1 MVEEERREGQEHIE
15 SEMAGSSAQE
25 SQETMEDLITQ
36 HGPENIHRGKV
47 VEGVIIDK
55 SGDGWLVDIGF
66 KCEGFLPKREW
77 THSILV
83 DDNAEP
89 NIGDEVRAE
98 VTKVVQGEE
107 SQVLLS
113 RWRLLFDERWEAL
126 ENALKQRE
134 TIAVMGL
141 RKVKGGLIVNAYG
154 LEGFV
159 PISHLAEEGKLVNP
173 SKFVNQEIE
182 VKLLE
187 KDRRKRRLI
196 FSRRLLLEEELARKK
211 KEFFKNLEEGD
222 VLEGVVTSITSF
234 GAFVDLGPVEG
245 LVHISELSW
254 SKNVKPRDVVKKGN
268 KVKVKVLHIDPE
280 QEKISLS
287 IKQTEPDPWEVIGE
301 GLKPGDKIHGRITNT
316 VDFGAFV
323 EIKPGVEGLIHISD
337 ISWGHIDHPR
347 EVLKKGQ
354 DIEVQV
360 LDIDLDQ
367 KRISLGYKQLHDPW
381 STIMERYQQGQ
392 DVTVRVVKIVDFGA
406 FVEIES
412 GIEGLIHISQ
422 ISRRH
427 IDDVSKVLKK
437 GDEVKARILE
447 IDPNEKRIRLSIKAL
462 EEEEKE
468 QVQRE
473 EKAEGKSRVTENKNN
488 NVQQT
493 EEDGAIVTIGDVLRD
508 QFKV

>member
-1 MVEEERREGQEHIE
+1 M
-15 SEMAGSSAQE
+15 
-25 SQETMEDLITQ
+25 
-36 HGPENIHRGKV
+36 
-47 VEGVIIDK
+47 
-55 SGDGWLVDIGF
+55 
-66 KCEGFLPKREW
+66 
-77 THSILV
+77 
-83 DDNAEP
+83 
-89 NIGDEVRAE
+89 
-98 VTKVVQGEE
+98 
-107 SQVLLS
+107 
-113 RWRLLFDERWEAL
+113 LFDERWEAL

-211 KEFFKNLEEGD
+211 KEFFENLEEGD

-254 SKNVKPRDVVKKGN
+254 SKNVKPRDVVKKGS

-301 GLKPGDKIHGRITNT
+301 SVTPGDKIHGRITNT

-354 DIEVQV
+354 EIEVQV

-412 GIEGLIHISQ
+412 GVEGLIHISQ

-462 EEEEKE
+462 EEEENE
-468 QVQRE
+468 QVRRE
-473 EKAEGKSRVTENKNN
+473 ERAEGKSRVTENKNN

>member
-1 MVEEERREGQEHIE
+1 
-15 SEMAGSSAQE
+15 
-25 SQETMEDLITQ
+25 
-36 HGPENIHRGKV
+36 
-47 VEGVIIDK
+47 
-55 SGDGWLVDIGF
+55 
-66 KCEGFLPKREW
+66 
-77 THSILV
+77 
-83 DDNAEP
+83 
-89 NIGDEVRAE
+89 
-98 VTKVVQGEE
+98 
-107 SQVLLS
+107 
-113 RWRLLFDERWEAL
+113 
-126 ENALKQRE
+126 
-134 TIAVMGL
+134 
-141 RKVKGGLIVNAYG
+141 
-154 LEGFV
+154 
-159 PISHLAEEGKLVNP
+159 
-173 SKFVNQEIE
+173 
-182 VKLLE
+182 
-187 KDRRKRRLI
+187 
-196 FSRRLLLEEELARKK
+196 
-211 KEFFKNLEEGD
+211 
-222 VLEGVVTSITSF
+222 
-234 GAFVDLGPVEG
+234 
-245 LVHISELSW
+245 
-254 SKNVKPRDVVKKGN
+254 
-268 KVKVKVLHIDPE
+268 
-280 QEKISLS
+280 
-287 IKQTEPDPWEVIGE
+287 
-301 GLKPGDKIHGRITNT
+301 
-316 VDFGAFV
+316 
-323 EIKPGVEGLIHISD
+323 
-337 ISWGHIDHPR
+337 
-347 EVLKKGQ
+347 LKKGQ

>member
-1 MVEEERREGQEHIE
+1 
-15 SEMAGSSAQE
+15 
-25 SQETMEDLITQ
+25 
-36 HGPENIHRGKV
+36 
-47 VEGVIIDK
+47 
-55 SGDGWLVDIGF
+55 
-66 KCEGFLPKREW
+66 
-77 THSILV
+77 
-83 DDNAEP
+83 
-89 NIGDEVRAE
+89 
-98 VTKVVQGEE
+98 
-107 SQVLLS
+107 
-113 RWRLLFDERWEAL
+113 
-126 ENALKQRE
+126 LKQRE

-211 KEFFKNLEEGD
+211 KEFFENLEEGD

-254 SKNVKPRDVVKKGN
+254 SKNVKPRDVVKKGS

-301 GLKPGDKIHGRITNT
+301 SVKPGDKIHGRITNT